1 MGSDKKK
8 IGTVKQEM
16 KKTGKAAEKV
26 VKEGWGGLWHLN
38 NKLKNVDAAKKR
50 STKGMK

>member
-8 IGTVKQEM
+8 TGTVKQEL

-26 VKEGWGGLWHLN
+26 VKEGWGGLWQFG
-38 NKLKNVDAAKKR
+38 KQIKNIEAAKKR
-50 STKGMK
+50 STKGN